1 MCAIDLMDR
10 YPEDVRHHCCRVARI
25 IFDKIVAL
33 PHLDD
38 TQYLAWMQV
47 ALLHDILEDTNTT
60 PDELPEAARDDVLT
74 LTRKDSETYFEYID
88 RVKNSGSVHAI
99 TVKIADLYDHLEQKD
114 TLKDSLK
121 DRYLKALDQLEN
133 SII

>member
-1 MCAIDLMDR
+1 MGAIALMDR
-10 YPEDVRHHCCRVARI
+10 YPEDVRHHCYRVAKL
-25 IFDKIVAL
+25 IFDKIIAL

-47 ALLHDILEDTNTT
+47 ALMHDILEDTDTT
-60 PDELPEAARDDVLT
+60 PDELPEAIRDDVII
-74 LTRKDSETYFEYID
+74 LTRQDSETYFEYIN
-88 RVKNSGSVHAI
+88 RIKNSDSVRAV

-121 DRYLKALDQLEN
+121 DRYLKALDM
-133 SII
+133 IC